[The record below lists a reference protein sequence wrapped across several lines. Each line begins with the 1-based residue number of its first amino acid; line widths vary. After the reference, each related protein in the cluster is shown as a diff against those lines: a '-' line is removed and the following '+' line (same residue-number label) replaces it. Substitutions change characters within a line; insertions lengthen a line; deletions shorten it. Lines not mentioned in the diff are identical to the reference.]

1 LARGYFEVD
10 PAHGMNV
17 TEALLEF
24 HSLDARS
31 FSIRVTRH
39 KSRLHRPSDETQAG
53 ARDPFTEA
61 RNVARSYLLRTRSV
75 ADDDLSSVRARIT
88 RGLLH
93 R

>member
-1 LARGYFEVD
+1 LARGYLEVD

-39 KSRLHRPSDETQAG
+39 KSRLHRPLDETQAD